1 MHAHSISVNDAF
13 GVLVCCDWQESLHLI
28 HKFEAEQKQLFRDN
42 VLDVA
47 IESNIQ
53 SGSVPPKPVLVAR
66 SDTFMLFKPA
76 KFKPA
81 NKQRVSR
88 TECLKYIM
96 MICDHTDRQGH
107 RKVCR
112 FMW

>member
-1 MHAHSISVNDAF
+1 M
-13 GVLVCCDWQESLHLI
+13 

-66 SDTFMLFKPA
+66 TNVFMLFKPA

-81 NKQRVSR
+81 NKERVLHAD
-88 TECLKYIM
+88 CLKYIV
-96 MICDHTDRQGH
+96 MICDHADRQGIGKFF
-107 RKVCR
+107 RSA
-112 FMW
+112 W